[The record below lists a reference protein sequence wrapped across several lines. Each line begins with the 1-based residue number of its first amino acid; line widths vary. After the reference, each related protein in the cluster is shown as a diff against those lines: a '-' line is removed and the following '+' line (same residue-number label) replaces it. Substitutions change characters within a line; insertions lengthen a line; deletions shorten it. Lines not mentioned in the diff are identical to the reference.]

1 MKVMVLGGGGREH
14 AVVHALSKS
23 KITTELHCCPG
34 NPGIAKLALCHAGD
48 PCDPKAMKELCTWLG
63 IELVFVGP
71 EAPLVAGTAD
81 ALREAG
87 ILVVGPGASG
97 ARLEGSKAFS
107 KTFMKSTASQPRTST
122 SAQTSPSAKRRSK
135 SAPPPSSSRPTASRP
150 AKARSCQRPT
160 RTQSQPAA

>member
-1 MKVMVLGGGGREH
+1 MKVMVLGGGAREH
-14 AVVHALSKS
+14 AVVHAFSRSKVP
-23 KITTELHCCPG
+23 TELHCCPG

-107 KTFMKSTASQPRTST
+107 KTFMKKHGIPTS
-122 SAQTSPSAKRRSK
+122 RSK
-135 SAPPPSSSRPTASRP
+135 SAPPPSSSRPTVSRR
-150 AKARSCQRPT
+150 AKARSCPRLMRMPS
-160 RTQSQPAA
+160 RPAA